1 MAISLLE
8 LFGNLNLLKLE
19 FTAEVA
25 DSATLPKNLG
35 SALRGVL
42 GWQLQRLTCP
52 FDRQHCTEC
61 PICEHCP
68 YHLLFEKKSD
78 MPGLADSPRGYIITP
93 EPYMNTGKINFYLS
107 LLGDCCRTA
116 PAIVKAFVKGGESGI
131 GHKRNAYKI
140 IGVREIRPEEVP
152 VSLGIA
158 KNGCVDIMRPY
169 SLRQWISAG
178 DPDYLK
184 TDYTAVLVNPVRL
197 RKNGKYLSRMDWPFF
212 FASLARRLEGLNCL
226 FNNGNLLGRQ
236 VWKELTDEFNNINIK
251 KEELSWQD
259 LRRYSNRQG
268 RKVPLGG
275 LTGRVVIKNSSDDH
289 FQWWLAASLVH
300 VGKGAVMGLGKIR
313 LISAIH

>member
-1 MAISLLE
+1 
-8 LFGNLNLLKLE
+8 
-19 FTAEVA
+19 
-25 DSATLPKNLG
+25 
-35 SALRGVL
+35 
-42 GWQLQRLTCP
+42 
-52 FDRQHCTEC
+52 
-61 PICEHCP
+61 
-68 YHLLFEKKSD
+68 
-78 MPGLADSPRGYIITP
+78 
-93 EPYMNTGKINFYLS
+93 
-107 LLGDCCRTA
+107 
-116 PAIVKAFVKGGESGI
+116 
-131 GHKRNAYKI
+131 
-140 IGVREIRPEEVP
+140 
-152 VSLGIA
+152 
-158 KNGCVDIMRPY
+158 
-169 SLRQWISAG
+169 
-178 DPDYLK
+178 
-184 TDYTAVLVNPVRL
+184 
-197 RKNGKYLSRMDWPFF
+197 MDWPFF